1 MSDPVLVLL
10 LASLGAALACVVCA
24 TPVAMMLSAAKL
36 AVWTC
41 VCACAVALVVQW
53 AERENKR

>member
-1 MSDPVLVLL
+1 MGDPVVVLL
-10 LASLGAALACVVCA
+10 LASLGLALACVVCA

-41 VCACAVALVVQW
+41 ACACAVALVVQW
-53 AERENKR
+53 AERENKH